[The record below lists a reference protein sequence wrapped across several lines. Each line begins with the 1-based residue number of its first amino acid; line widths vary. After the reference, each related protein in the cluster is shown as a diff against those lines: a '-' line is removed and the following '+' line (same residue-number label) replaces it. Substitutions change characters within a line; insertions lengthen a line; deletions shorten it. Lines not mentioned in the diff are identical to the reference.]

1 MSARRARL
9 VRALPYFV
17 AAAAAACLYYAAL
30 QFSFHHRP
38 GTLGPNA
45 WPLGVS
51 LLMLVVS
58 GGKAVEALVRRP
70 PPSTEYEEIAA
81 ADTGDAA
88 PPESHPWL
96 LLAGMAVTLAY
107 VALVT
112 PVGFLLCTAAYL
124 AIFLWIGGYR
134 RLAPLAAMSVLG
146 SLVLMFVF
154 MKLVYVSLPIG
165 EPPFSAAMLALMQLM
180 GIR

>member
-1 MSARRARL
+1 
-9 VRALPYFV
+9 
-17 AAAAAACLYYAAL
+17 
-30 QFSFHHRP
+30 
-38 GTLGPNA
+38 
-45 WPLGVS
+45 
-51 LLMLVVS
+51 
-58 GGKAVEALVRRP
+58 
-70 PPSTEYEEIAA
+70 
-81 ADTGDAA
+81 
-88 PPESHPWL
+88 
-96 LLAGMAVTLAY
+96 MAVTLAY